1 MNKINSKIFKEK
13 MKDEEGGIA
22 SLCRLT
28 KLYFLPKFFNL
39 DVQALVLVFTNMRLL
54 LS

>member
-1 MNKINSKIFKEK
+1 MNKVNFKILKEK

-28 KLYFLPKFFNL
+28 KLNFLLKFL
-39 DVQALVLVFTNMRLL
+39 DLNVQAVFSVFINKRLF